1 MVSAAKLANMTTSA
15 LGYGRNHAIDATI
28 SQNHAARFEDIDGD
42 GLPDLITGKRWLA
55 HFTSD
60 IGVSN
65 KKGLHYFEQE

>member
-1 MVSAAKLANMTTSA
+1 MK
-15 LGYGRNHAIDATI
+15 HAIDATI

-65 KKGLHYFEQE
+65 KKGLHYFEQG